1 MYFANLLA
9 LLYTKILHEH
19 ANVGIF
25 FKKIYK
31 GISSVSGSKYHI
43 YKKRGGEVIELG
55 LFENFGIA
63 LLLGLIVGLER
74 EFQHQQQ
81 KVQDFAGIRTFTLI
95 ALFGWLVGFVAQ
107 QMGSFEL
114 VLLGTAGMI
123 LFSIAGYIAVVW
135 KGKGIG
141 ATSEISALVV
151 FLVGVMVAYNFLLI
165 AVTTSILMATIL
177 SYKYT
182 LHKFAQ
188 KLAIEEVHAG
198 LKLGI
203 ISAVILP
210 LLPNKAYSPLD
221 IPVLRDIISLFPS
234 VQDILSVTQ
243 VFNPFKIWLM
253 VVFIC
258 ALSTIGY
265 VLIKVIGARKGI
277 GLTGAIGGLV
287 SSTAVTSTLSE
298 HSKKSKLVY
307 TFVFGV
313 IVAWT
318 IMFARVLFVTS
329 ILNKEVFFSSLFTLG
344 LMTITSAGCAIY
356 LYYQRTPQ
364 GRKTETA
371 VAFQSPFAL
380 LPALKFGLFFG
391 FVLFLAKL
399 LQALFGSSGLYV
411 ASVLAGLADVD
422 AITISMATLA
432 STGEITTSVAVTSIT
447 LAVASNTIT
456 KASIAYLFGGKEF
469 SKKVIICSAIIL
481 AVGLLAIFFV

>member
-1 MYFANLLA
+1 M
-9 LLYTKILHEH
+9 
-19 ANVGIF
+19 V
-25 FKKIYK
+25 
-31 GISSVSGSKYHI
+31 
-43 YKKRGGEVIELG
+43 ELG
-55 LFENFGIA
+55 LLENFGLA
-63 LLLGLIVGLER
+63 LLLGLIVGIER
-74 EFQHQQQ
+74 EFQHQKQ
-81 KVQDFAGIRTFTLI
+81 KVQDFAGIRTFTI
-95 ALFGWLVGFVAQ
+95 ISLFGWLIGFIAQ
-107 QMGSFEL
+107 QLGEFQL
-114 VLLGTAGMI
+114 VLVALSGMI
-123 LFSIAGYIAVVW
+123 LFFVTAYCIVAW

-141 ATSEISALVV
+141 ATTEISALVV
-151 FLVGVMVAYNFLLI
+151 FLVGIMVAYNFLLI
-165 AVTTSILMATIL
+165 AVITSILMATIL

-203 ISAVILP
+203 ISAVVLP

-221 IPVLRDIISLFPS
+221 IPVLSDIISLFPS
-234 VQDILSVTQ
+234 VYGILSETQ

-265 VLIKVIGARKGI
+265 ILIKVIGAKKGI

-298 HSKKSKLVY
+298 SSKKSKLVY
-307 TFVFGV
+307 TFAFGV

-318 IMFARVLFVTS
+318 IMFFRVLFVTS
-329 ILNKEVFFSSLFTLG
+329 VLNKEVFFSSVFTLG
-344 LMTITSAGCAIY
+344 LMTLTSAGCAVY

-371 VAFQSPFAL
+371 VAFESPFAL

-399 LQALFGSSGLYV
+399 LQALFGSSGIYI
-411 ASVLAGLADVD
+411 ASILSGLADVD

-432 STGEITTSVAVTSIT
+432 STGEISTSVAVTGIT
-447 LAVASNTIT
+447 LAVASNTIVKT
-456 KASIAYLFGGKEF
+456 AIAYLFGGKEF
-469 SKKVIICSAIIL
+469 AKKVVICSAIIL

>member
-1 MYFANLLA
+1 M
-9 LLYTKILHEH
+9 
-19 ANVGIF
+19 VQ
-25 FKKIYK
+25 
-31 GISSVSGSKYHI
+31 
-43 YKKRGGEVIELG
+43 LG
-55 LFENFGIA
+55 LLENFGLA
-63 LLLGLIVGLER
+63 LLLGLIVGIER
-74 EFQHQQQ
+74 EFQHQKQ
-81 KVQDFAGIRTFTLI
+81 KVQDFAGIRTFTI
-95 ALFGWLVGFVAQ
+95 ISLFGWLIGFIAQ
-107 QMGSFEL
+107 QLGEFQL
-114 VLLGTAGMI
+114 VLVALSGLIVFLVATY
-123 LFSIAGYIAVVW
+123 SIVAW

-151 FLVGVMVAYNFLLI
+151 FLTGILVSYNFLLI
-165 AVTTSILMATIL
+165 AVITAILMTTIL

-221 IPVLRDIISLFPS
+221 IPVLSDIISLFPS
-234 VQDILSVTQ
+234 VYHILAETQ

-265 VLIKVIGARKGI
+265 ILIKVIGVKKGI

-298 HSKKSKLVY
+298 SSKKSKLAY
-307 TFVFGV
+307 TFAFG
-313 IVAWT
+313 IILAWT
-318 IMFARVLFVTS
+318 IMFLRVLFVTS

-344 LMTITSAGCAIY
+344 LMTLTSAGCALF
-356 LYYQRTPQ
+356 LYYERTPQ
-364 GRKTETA
+364 GKKAETA
-371 VAFQSPFAL
+371 VVFQSPFAL

-399 LQALFGSSGLYV
+399 LQALFGSSGLYI

-447 LAVASNTIT
+447 LAVASNTLT
-456 KASIAYLFGGKEF
+456 KAGIAYIFGGKEF
-469 SKKVIICSAIIL
+469 AKKVLICSGIIL
-481 AVGLLAIFFV
+481 TVGLLAIFFL